1 MYNNPFIKLVWYD
14 IWEALKKK
22 KMFYI
27 CKFVHLIQGREW
39 SLRLAEWSLRLISQL
54 LGIKPHPVKY
64 DGITVPP
71 WSPLGIINVAE
82 SIYQLF
88 NLLLWQSCNLTT
100 SLSSCWELDGRG
112 INWHK
117 QSIWFRIFFY
127 HKVASKPY
135 NERAREQWA
144 RHSCPTWVRR
154 LLQGLHQGR
163 ETKELGEEL
172 ILESCS
178 LQSSFSHSRFA

>member
-1 MYNNPFIKLVWYD
+1 MTFERLW
-14 IWEALKKK
+14 KKK

-127 HKVASKPY
+127 HEVASKPY

-144 RHSCPTWVRR
+144 RHSCPTRVRR